1 MLHTYAYRRKLPHYQ
16 PDNKVFF
23 ITFCTYRRRVLPE
36 AARTVVLDSCLAGI
50 GKQFDLYGAIVMP
63 DHVHLLL
70 TPLGDEDGPFTITQ
84 IMQTIKG
91 ASAHRVNKFLARK
104 GKVWQEE
111 SFDRALRREE
121 RVGYRL
127 DYMLQN
133 PVRAGLAENPL
144 DYRWLWRNTGASM

>member
-1 MLHTYAYRRKLPHYQ
+1 MLRTYEYRRKLPHYQ

-23 ITFCTYRRRVLPE
+23 ITFCTYQRRVLPE
-36 AARTVVLDSCLAGI
+36 AARAVVLDSCLAGI
-50 GKQFDLYGAIVMP
+50 GKLFDLYGAIVMP

-91 ASAHRVNKFLARK
+91 ASAHRVNKLLGRK

-144 DYRWLWRNTGASM
+144 DYRWLWRNTGA